1 MTMLKRTTAILTSLT
16 LATVL
21 FLVGNALA
29 DAKADPLA
37 TWKPSFDPSGA
48 KYIYMLSNVSHPAIE
63 GAGVGYRIR
72 DKVWERSNGRIYVD
86 FRPLSQLG
94 GEKDVL
100 SKLKMG
106 AVQGILCS
114 SVAAANVADK
124 LGIVNL
130 PYVVDSFEKL
140 DKFRTDTELFKEFSE
155 SALQAGLKVVDITGY
170 GIYGWATTIPVRNIA
185 DAAQVT
191 FRIAEAPVNTDIYKS
206 WGLKFTVMPW
216 PDVPQALQT
225 GVINGLDH
233 TPTVCNITKKFDVAK
248 YFTEVNYAQGLFIH
262 LMNKRWF
269 DKLPTDLQKT
279 LIDVI
284 EEESANSRALTKAQ
298 HEAQIADAKTKG
310 VEFISLS
317 DSDRNKLIELTQP
330 VYDSWGDK
338 IGKEYLNK
346 VRKTLAPDPVAQL
359 EQTQETVREWK
370 P

>member
-1 MTMLKRTTAILTSLT
+1 MTMLKRTAAIFMSLT

-21 FLVGNALA
+21 LMSGNAMA
-29 DAKADPLA
+29 DATADPLA

-48 KYIYMLSNVSHPAIE
+48 KYTYILSNVSHPAIE
-63 GAGVGYRIR
+63 GTAVGYRIR
-72 DKVWERSNGRIYVD
+72 DAVWEKSNGRIYVD

-130 PYVVDSFEKL
+130 PYVVDTFEKL
-140 DKFRTDTELFKEFSE
+140 DQFRANAELFKEFSD
-155 SALQAGLKVVDITGY
+155 SALPAGLKVVDITGY
-170 GIYGWATTIPVRNIA
+170 GTYGWATTIPVRNIA
-185 DAAQVT
+185 DAAQVN
-191 FRIAEAPVNTDIYKS
+191 FRIAEAPVNTDIYKN
-206 WGLKFTVMPW
+206 WNLKFTVMPW

-269 DKLPTDLQKT
+269 DKLPTDLQKIF
-279 LIDVI
+279 IDVI
-284 EEESANSRALTKAQ
+284 EEESAKSRTLTKAQ
-298 HEAQIADAKTKG
+298 QEAQIADAKTKG
-310 VEFISLS
+310 VEFFALS
-317 DSDRNKLIELTQP
+317 DSDRNKLIELAQP
-330 VYDSWGDK
+330 VYDSWGQK
-338 IGKEYLNK
+338 IGQEYLDK
-346 VRKTLAPDPVAQL
+346 VRKTLAP
-359 EQTQETVREWK
+359 
-370 P
+370 

>member
-1 MTMLKRTTAILTSLT
+1 MRKRTAAILMSLI
-16 LATVL
+16 LASVPL
-21 FLVGNALA
+21 MSGNALA
-29 DAKADPLA
+29 EAKADPLA
-37 TWKPSFDPSGA
+37 AWKPSFDPSGA
-48 KYIYMLSNVSHPAIE
+48 KYTYILSNVSHPAIE
-63 GAGVGYRIR
+63 GTGVGYRIR
-72 DKVWERSNGRIYVD
+72 DKVWERSNGQIYVD

-130 PYVVDSFEKL
+130 PYVVDTFEKL
-140 DKFRTDTELFKEFSE
+140 DKFRADAELFREFSE
-155 SALQAGLKVVDITGY
+155 SALPAGLKVIDITGY
-170 GIYGWATTIPVRNIA
+170 GTYGWATTVPVRSLA
-185 DAAQVT
+185 DAAQVN
-191 FRIAEAPVNTDIYKS
+191 FRIAEAPVNTDIYKN

-269 DKLPTDLQKT
+269 DKLPADLQKT
-279 LIDVI
+279 LIAVI

-298 HEAQIADAKTKG
+298 QEAQIADAKAKG
-310 VEFISLS
+310 VEFIPLS
-317 DSDRNKLIELTQP
+317 DSDRNTLIKLTQP
-330 VYDSWGDK
+330 VYATWGEK
-338 IGKEYLNK
+338 IGKEYLEK
-346 VRKTLAPDPVAQL
+346 VRTTLAP
-359 EQTQETVREWK
+359 
-370 P
+370 